1 MKNLNLEKLA
11 EDELVVYNE
20 AFEKF
25 SRNATYQMHKEP
37 MRSHLQKEY
46 AQFRIGCYIKYK
58 NNNRNF
64 YQNWD
69 R

>member
-1 MKNLNLEKLA
+1 MKNLNPEKLA
-11 EDELVVYNE
+11 EDEIIVYNE

-25 SRNATYQMHKEP
+25 TETYQMHKEP

-46 AQFRIGCYIKYK
+46 AQFRIECYIKYK

-64 YQNWD
+64 YRSLN